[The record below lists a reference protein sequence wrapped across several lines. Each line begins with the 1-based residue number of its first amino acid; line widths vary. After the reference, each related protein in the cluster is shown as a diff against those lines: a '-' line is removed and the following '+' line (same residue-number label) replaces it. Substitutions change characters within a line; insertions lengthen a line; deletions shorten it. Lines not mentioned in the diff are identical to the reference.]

1 MLVNTFKHLLG
12 YFMINHIFGCLSCIS
27 MSKECYQNCFLE
39 VHRGAVSFV
48 TLASLFF
55 QKTYLATFLTFLL
68 QPCNLRT
75 PSWADMWDQS
85 KHYQKC

>member
-12 YFMINHIFGCLSCIS
+12 YFMINHIFGFLSYIS

-75 PSWADMWDQS
+75 RSFMGRYVGS
-85 KHYQKC
+85 K